1 VIRRTLGVLLV
12 AGLAVSCSRKPASIE
27 VSPRP
32 VKMFGLGRTTRLT
45 GRALDKKGRPV
56 EGIAI
61 AWQSSKPEVVN
72 VDSSGKLESKAEG
85 KSIVTASFQKLSMQ
99 VPVEVLDFKT
109 IEIAPMTAHLVGPV
123 GTAMSLTTTLKNS
136 RGAAVTGPVAWTS
149 TNPKV
154 AKVSRE
160 GEVTSAG
167 PGTTTI
173 VAKVGDLQGVS
184 EIVVTVGE
192 VTHVDIH
199 PKTALVR
206 IGDSQRFEVLAYG
219 PDGKPYE
226 EPSAIFT
233 SSDPSVAGV
242 DPSGV
247 VSGLSTGTTTIRAT
261 VAGLSAE
268 ATLLVN

>member
-1 VIRRTLGVLLV
+1 LAQAPGVGDRPAPGGEAFQAAHPRDLPERHRVRAAHLRGGSGGATVLPQARRLADGDGGGHARRRHPVSADLRPGAPPRSRGEAGAAYPPVDGKNLGASGLRAAPNRPSPAILSRNSKREVPKVIRRTLGVLLV

-136 RGAAVTGPVAWTS
+136 RGAAVTGPVA
-149 TNPKV
+149 
-154 AKVSRE
+154 
-160 GEVTSAG
+160 
-167 PGTTTI
+167 
-173 VAKVGDLQGVS
+173 
-184 EIVVTVGE
+184 
-192 VTHVDIH
+192 
-199 PKTALVR
+199 
-206 IGDSQRFEVLAYG
+206 
-219 PDGKPYE
+219 
-226 EPSAIFT
+226 
-233 SSDPSVAGV
+233 
-242 DPSGV
+242 
-247 VSGLSTGTTTIRAT
+247 
-261 VAGLSAE
+261 
-268 ATLLVN
+268 